1 MVDTTSMKGIKSA
14 SAGPKVVKDKTERMK
29 PRKTKAADVAASL
42 SYVLPRV
49 TKDKTERMKP
59 KRDGEAERYKA
70 MEAMPQKSRS
80 PQRYA
85 QSQGTFVTKDKTER
99 MTPPARKATPR
110 VPGAGPDAKR
120 SPQRFAKATGKPIP
134 GTLKG
139 RRGSSERKAY

>member
-29 PRKTKAADVAASL
+29 PRKTRAADVAASL

-49 TKDKTERMKP
+49 TKDKTERMKEKAAP
-59 KRDGEAERYKA
+59 NRY
-70 MEAMPQKSRS
+70 EAMTGPDAKRS
-80 PQRYA
+80 PQRFEKA
-85 QSQGTFVTKDKTER
+85 TTPVTRDKTER
-99 MTPPARKATPR
+99 MQPPARKATPR

-120 SPQRFAKATGKPIP
+120 SPQRFAKATGKAIP